1 MYNEFFGLS
10 ESPFN
15 ITPNARF
22 FYRTPSCDEALGA
35 VRHAIEARKGVIVI
49 TGEPGTGKTLFLK
62 SLARDM
68 DPRVRTVIVY
78 NPHTDLNG
86 LLRLLLDRL
95 DLHATAD
102 DRTAMFHRLTD
113 FLIEQRRYNCTIC
126 LLIDEA
132 QELDEKTL
140 DELRLLS
147 NLDFEDEALL
157 PVVLL
162 AQPELHMKLDQLSA
176 RRIKQRVAL
185 TRHTYPLVRMEIGP
199 YIRRRLEVANYK
211 GGDLFGPQALEKIA
225 AYSGGIPR
233 MVNSICDNSLIRAY
247 TAKRSVISPEIIDQV
262 AREMHISAPLSL
274 QIQPWPSGLTEMRS
288 ESAPVAEDADSVID
302 ELAGSPVAKQVG
314 ASSDLENLEAT
325 AVHPYRTD
333 SMAPRQP
340 GTTEPIQGSLDN
352 EASPN
357 SDTEVPPKHDPGSRA
372 NVAGSS
378 ALNARPG
385 IRRAPVPWRIRWRI
399 RHACANLRLYWY
411 AIAALIGL
419 LMLAFGINVSFS
431 HLAGIY
437 SGASTAKRATGVDP
451 SSSRSDKSQ
460 AAQNVE
466 PTRALAAP
474 SPPNSAIS
482 VDKQKKAATFHPR
495 ATVQAD
501 SGRIE
506 LSYANREKPDP
517 MNAAPP
523 PPPLNGEPRRAQPAN
538 SPGKT
543 NGSGGKD
550 AATTIKVVAA
560 SLVRNKPTAGAEIIS
575 TLEPGSRVTVL
586 ALSRDYYLV
595 RSVDKQSI
603 RGYVHREDAFFERR
617 K

>member
-22 FYRTPSCDEALGA
+22 FYRTPSCDEALRT

-162 AQPELHMKLDQLSA
+162 GQPELHMKLDQPSA

-199 YIRRRLEVANYK
+199 YIRSRLEVANYK
-211 GGDLFGPQALEKIA
+211 GADLFGPRALEKIA

-288 ESAPVAEDADSVID
+288 ESTSFADDAESVID
-302 ELAGSPVAKQVG
+302 EVVGSPTAKQVEE
-314 ASSDLENLEAT
+314 SSDLENSEAT
-325 AVHPYRTD
+325 AVHPYRTE
-333 SMAPRQP
+333 SMAPRQL
-340 GTTEPIQGSLDN
+340 GTTEAIQGSPDN
-352 EASPN
+352 EASSN
-357 SDTEVPPKHDPGSRA
+357 LDTEVPLEQDPASRA
-372 NVAGSS
+372 NVVGSY

-385 IRRAPVPWRIRWRI
+385 IRRAPVPWRVRWPSI
-399 RHACANLRLYWY
+399 RHVCVNFRLYWY
-411 AIAALIGL
+411 AVAAVIGL

-431 HLAGIY
+431 QLASIY
-437 SGASTAKRATGVDP
+437 SAASTAKPATGIHPP
-451 SSSRSDKSQ
+451 SSQYDKSQ

-466 PTRALAAP
+466 HTRALAAP
-474 SPPNSAIS
+474 APSNSAFLAHR
-482 VDKQKKAATFHPR
+482 QKDT

-501 SGRIE
+501 SGIAPN
-506 LSYANREKPDP
+506 YANGKKPGS

-523 PPPLNGEPRRAQPAN
+523 PLPRNGEPRRAQPAN
-538 SPGKT
+538 SPGKPNE
-543 NGSGGKD
+543 NGRKD
-550 AATTIKVVAA
+550 TATTIKVVAA

-575 TLEPGSRVTVL
+575 TLEPGSRVTVV
-586 ALSRDYYLV
+586 AMSRDYYQV